1 MLSYSIAVDFAI
13 IPRNWQHFS
22 LDTSIENRVKST
34 AKRSEQFAQAVSI
47 KYAELFN
54 NLVHGELYAR

>member
-1 MLSYSIAVDFAI
+1 M
-13 IPRNWQHFS
+13 
-22 LDTSIENRVKST
+22 VKST
-34 AKRSEQFAQAVSI
+34 AKRSEQLTQTVST

>member
-1 MLSYSIAVDFAI
+1 MGKSM
-13 IPRNWQHFS
+13 
-22 LDTSIENRVKST
+22 VK
-34 AKRSEQFAQAVSI
+34 KGEQFAQAVST

>member
-1 MLSYSIAVDFAI
+1 M
-13 IPRNWQHFS
+13 
-22 LDTSIENRVKST
+22 VKST
-34 AKRSEQFAQAVSI
+34 AKKGEQFAQTVST

>member
-1 MLSYSIAVDFAI
+1 MG
-13 IPRNWQHFS
+13 
-22 LDTSIENRVKST
+22 KSM
-34 AKRSEQFAQAVSI
+34 AKRSEQLAQAVST

>member
-1 MLSYSIAVDFAI
+1 M
-13 IPRNWQHFS
+13 
-22 LDTSIENRVKST
+22 VKST
-34 AKRSEQFAQAVSI
+34 AKKGEQFAQAVYT

>member
-1 MLSYSIAVDFAI
+1 MG
-13 IPRNWQHFS
+13 
-22 LDTSIENRVKST
+22 KSM
-34 AKRSEQFAQAVSI
+34 AKRSEQFAKAVST

>member
-1 MLSYSIAVDFAI
+1 M
-13 IPRNWQHFS
+13 
-22 LDTSIENRVKST
+22 VKST
-34 AKRSEQFAQAVSI
+34 AKRSEQFTQTVST

>member
-1 MLSYSIAVDFAI
+1 M
-13 IPRNWQHFS
+13 
-22 LDTSIENRVKST
+22 
-34 AKRSEQFAQAVSI
+34 AKKGKLFAQAVST